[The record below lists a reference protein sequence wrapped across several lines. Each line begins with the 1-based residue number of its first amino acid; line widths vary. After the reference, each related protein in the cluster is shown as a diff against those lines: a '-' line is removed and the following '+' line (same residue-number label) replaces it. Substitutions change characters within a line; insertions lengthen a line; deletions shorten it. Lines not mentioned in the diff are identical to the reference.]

1 MLPKIPYIMRKNKQQ
16 VVAMGGINYSN
27 VLRDGDVA
35 DSKGISARAYP
46 YLATAKGRRKLPY
59 SGATAMTV
67 FQGKV
72 VLVKGDEL
80 YWGGELIGKVIGGEK
95 QFAAVNTKLCI
106 MPDKVYLDSQD
117 KTLKPMGAEGRF
129 GGAIFTKN
137 TVALQ
142 SGSVSAIDGRGG
154 TFKNNVLTVVPKK
167 TIWSGRIRYFCSDGE
182 FRFSVMKYASGTVK
196 KTNELYIDG
205 QLSAGEL
212 TGRFEKGDIWYQAD
226 SIVPSDNG
234 LGMTV
239 IFSTD
244 VFSSIEVSI
253 NKTVSINAEVK
264 NPFAAGDVIDL
275 TAESVSF
282 TEKTVTTVIDDVCYV
297 NAGLN
302 ESGGGNQVATIVRK
316 DWEGINS
323 KISVNDVVVVYDP
336 VLKKYVNTTAT
347 AVTATTLTV
356 KDSVSDFTTDERI
369 TIYKSVAGEIPNLE
383 NDFKAG
389 DVVTVKGGNN
399 DIAFQIE
406 KVEGN
411 TITAKSDVFNSETV
425 SDIVEVSRSIPA
437 LDYICESNNR
447 LWGCSNADRTIY
459 ASALGD
465 PTNIYT
471 YSGVSTDS
479 WAVAV
484 GSEEDFTACIGYGDA
499 VLFFKEMKLHK
510 ILGSYPAEYSMYTYD
525 IEGVQKGCHKSL
537 SILNEVLYYKG
548 IHGVFAYTGSPAL
561 ISSNFG
567 EREFFNAVGGTDGD
581 TYYLS
586 VTDGADL
593 QGHYLFAYETQKRLW
608 VLEDKV
614 KVTDFARIGGSTYM
628 LTGGEVFVCGAEETP
643 ADAEWFVQFTPLYET
658 IDGRKS
664 YSRILLRLE
673 LPEGSHIVVQT
684 RFDGGIW
691 HEAGK
696 VIGSRQTVVPV
707 MIPINRCDKFEIAIK
722 GKGKATIL
730 SMLREYYVRSDR

>member
-16 VVAMGGINYSN
+16 VVAMGGVNYSS
-27 VLRDGDVA
+27 VLRDGDIA

-46 YLATAKGRRKLPY
+46 YLTTAKGRRKLTY
-59 SGATAMTV
+59 SGVSAMTV
-67 FQGKV
+67 FQGKLV
-72 VLVKGDEL
+72 TVKGTEL

-106 MPDKVYLDSQD
+106 MPDKVYLDATD
-117 KTLKPMGAEGRF
+117 GKLKPMSALVI
-129 GGAIFTKN
+129 GGGGEFTKN
-137 TVALQ
+137 SVTVNND
-142 SGSVSAIDGRGG
+142 SVVAIKGIGG
-154 TFKNNVLTVVPKK
+154 VVKDNMLTVEPKK
-167 TIWSGRIRYFCSDGE
+167 TVWDGRAIININD
-182 FRFSVMKYASGTVK
+182 
-196 KTNELYIDG
+196 NELAFTPVVSASIEVKDTNLAHIAYVYFDHDNFSGEVLING
-205 QLSAGEL
+205 QWERAEGEYNY
-212 TGRFEKGDIWYQAD
+212 DN
-226 SIVPSDNG
+226 NG
-234 LGMTV
+234 LDLVFASHIFKSYQIGSTFAVECGQKNPLVLGDVVDLSFGDVVITDTSVFTV
-239 IFSTD
+239 IFDTAY
-244 VFSSIEVSI
+244 VSYQYNGHREI
-253 NKTVSINAEVK
+253 VGNGTVS
-264 NPFAAGDVIDL
+264 
-275 TAESVSF
+275 
-282 TEKTVTTVIDDVCYV
+282 
-297 NAGLN
+297 
-302 ESGGGNQVATIVRK
+302 RK
-316 DWEGINS
+316 DWESLKTAFSVGDSVGI
-323 KISVNDVVVVYDP
+323 YDP
-336 VLKKYVNTTAT
+336 MKKEYIKTTVS
-347 AVTATTLTV
+347 AVTDTTLTFA
-356 KDSVSDFTTDERI
+356 DEVSDFTEVGLI
-369 TIYKSVAGEIPNLE
+369 ALYSNLAGTLPNLGE
-383 NDFKAG
+383 KFKVG
-389 DVVTVKGGNN
+389 DVVAVKGGSN
-399 DIAFQIE
+399 DISFRIDAI
-406 KVEGN
+406 EGN
-411 TITAKSDVFNSETV
+411 ILRAGSDIFTSETV
-425 SDIVEVSRSIPA
+425 EGVISVERAIPT

-471 YSGVSTDS
+471 YQGVSTDS
-479 WAVAV
+479 FAVAV

-510 ILGSYPAEYSMYTYD
+510 ILGSYPAEYTMYSYD
-525 IEGVQKGCHKSL
+525 FEGVQKGCSKSL
-537 SILNEVLYYKG
+537 AIVNEVLYYKG

-614 KVTDFARIGGSTYM
+614 KVTDFARVGGSTYM
-628 LTGGEVFVCGAEETP
+628 LTGGEVYVCGAEETP

-691 HEAGK
+691 MEAGK

>member
-35 DSKGISARAYP
+35 DSYGISARAYP

-106 MPDKVYLDSQD
+106 MPDKVYLDAQD

-142 SGSVSAIDGRGG
+142 SGSVSAIEGRGG

-167 TIWSGRIRYFCSDGE
+167 TIWSGRIRYFYSDGE

-205 QLSAGEL
+205 QLSVNEL
-212 TGRFEKGDIWYQAD
+212 TGRFEKGDILYQG
-226 SIVPSDNG
+226 SIIPSDNG
-234 LGMTV
+234 LGMTI
-239 IFSTD
+239 IFSAP
-244 VFSSIEVSI
+244 VFSSLDVSI

-275 TAESVSF
+275 TAESISF
-282 TEKTVTTVIDDVCYV
+282 TGKTVTTVIDDVCYV

-302 ESGGGNQVATIVRK
+302 ASGGGNQVATIVRK

-323 KISVNDVVVVYDP
+323 KIAVNDVVVVYDP

-369 TIYKSVAGEIPNLE
+369 IIYKSVAGEIPNLE

-399 DIAFQIE
+399 DITFQIE

-411 TITAKSDVFNSETV
+411 TITAKSDVFNAETV
-425 SDIVEVSRSIPA
+425 SDIVEVSRSIPT

-510 ILGSYPAEYSMYTYD
+510 ILGSYPAEYTMYSYD
-525 IEGVQKGCHKSL
+525 FEGVQRGSSKSL
-537 SILNEVLYYKG
+537 AVVNEVLYYKG

-628 LTGGEVFVCGAEETP
+628 LTSGEVFVCGAEETP

-684 RFDGGIW
+684 RFDGGVW
-691 HEAGK
+691 MEAGK
-696 VIGSRQTVVPV
+696 VIGGRQTVVPV

-730 SMLREYYVRSDR
+730 SMLREYYVRSDK